1 LTGALTAQPVAQRSA
16 RRRGAAAALAGI
28 VVALLLGTAP
38 ALAEPALRFVALGD
52 MPYGHETRTGPA
64 YRHLIELVNAER
76 VPFTIHVGDFKDGLT
91 ECSDALYER
100 QYAYFQSYST
110 ALVYTPGDNDW
121 TDCQRQHADP
131 LERLA
136 ALRQRFFASPRSL
149 GAQPIALQRQ
159 SEAQPAQARYPENQR
174 WWLQGVLFVTVHTVG
189 PDDNAKDESPA
200 LLREQA
206 QREAANIAWLQAAFD
221 LARRQSARAVVVA
234 TQADPFKDGRW
245 PGEAPVVRK
254 PFRRLLSD
262 TLLPLATASRLPVLF
277 IHGDSHH
284 FISDQ
289 PFTDA
294 QGRRLP
300 GLWRLQV
307 PGEERMHAV
316 LVSVEPGAAQ
326 PFKLRL
332 IWNPMSPSPQ

>member
-1 LTGALTAQPVAQRSA
+1 MTGTLTSQPIT
-16 RRRGAAAALAGI
+16 RRRAAAAALAACS
-28 VVALLLGTAP
+28 VAWLMSAAT

-64 YRHLIELVNAER
+64 YRKLIDLINAEQ
-76 VPFTIHVGDFKDGLT
+76 VPFAIHVGDFKDGLT

-100 QYAYFQSYST
+100 QYAYFQSYSS
-110 ALVYTPGDNDW
+110 ALIYTPGDNDW

-149 GAQPIALQRQ
+149 GARPIALQRQ
-159 SEAQPAQARYPENQR
+159 SDTQAAPARYPENQR

-200 LLREQA
+200 LLREQG
-206 QREAANIAWLQAAFD
+206 QREAANIAWLQAAFEM
-221 LARRQSARAVVVA
+221 AKRQSARALVVA

-245 PGEAPVVRK
+245 PGDAPVVRK

-284 FISDQ
+284 FIWDQ

-294 QGRRLP
+294 KGRRLDR
-300 GLWRLQV
+300 LWRLQV

-316 LVSVEPGAAQ
+316 LVGVDPGASQ
-326 PFKLRL
+326 PFSTRL
-332 IWNPMSPSPQ
+332 IWNPMSPSPR

>member
-1 LTGALTAQPVAQRSA
+1 MTGALPAPLVAPRRARS
-16 RRRGAAAALAGI
+16 RGAAAALA
-28 VVALLLGTAP
+28 VCLLAWLMGA
-38 ALAEPALRFVALGD
+38 ARAEPALRFVALGD

-64 YRHLIELVNAER
+64 YRKLIELVNAEQ
-76 VPFTIHVGDFKDGLT
+76 VPFAIHVGDFKDGLA
-91 ECSDALYER
+91 ECSDAQYDR
-100 QYAYFQSYST
+100 QYAYFQRYSS
-110 ALVYTPGDNDW
+110 ALIYTPGDNDW
-121 TDCQRQHADP
+121 TDCQRQRADP
-131 LERLA
+131 LERLS
-136 ALRQRFFASPRSL
+136 ALRQRFFGSPRSL

-159 SEAQPAQARYPENQR
+159 TDSLPERAAYPENQR
-174 WWLQGVLFVTVHTVG
+174 WWLQGVLFATVHTVG

-200 LLREQA
+200 LLREHA
-206 QREAANIAWLQAAFD
+206 QREAANIAWLMGTFD

-245 PGEAPVVRK
+245 PGDPPVVRK

-326 PFKLRL
+326 PFKLQL
-332 IWNPMSPSPQ
+332 IWNPMSPNPR